1 MAPSPFYGDADGPD
15 LVVDTADD
23 GTPLTDLRGWTCG
36 GCDRLFATADAA
48 EWCCVGPHAVV
59 TGPEAV

>member
-36 GCDRLFATADAA
+36 ACDRLFATADAA
-48 EWCCVGPHAVV
+48 EWCCVGPDAVV
-59 TGPEAV
+59 IATPVG